1 LLDATR
7 WGSAA
12 RWQVL
17 GVIAFDVTR
26 STRNQGCALMM
37 WNTDMCP
44 RMLDTVAGHSG
55 FFATADAGLL
65 VAKADMRAFSRRF
78 DDVKAL

>member
-1 LLDATR
+1 
-7 WGSAA
+7 
-12 RWQVL
+12 
-17 GVIAFDVTR
+17 
-26 STRNQGCALMM
+26 
-37 WNTDMCP
+37 MCP
-44 RMLDTVAGHSG
+44 GMLDTVDGHSG